1 VLLRALTLRK
11 LDTVNPYQIHEESA
25 MAEATL
31 ERPQTSSSPRI
42 KFLVGGLVILLAVGY
57 LIVSSFGSSAQYFLT
72 VAELHDKGSAIVGD
86 DVRVSGVVIGDS
98 IRYDARSLHLEFDV
112 VDSLNDLSDPL
123 HVVYVGPKPDL
134 MKHEAQAIVEGVWGE
149 DGVFYAHDRADSLL
163 LKCPTRYEDDYP
175 EQVEG

>member
-1 VLLRALTLRK
+1 
-11 LDTVNPYQIHEESA
+11 
-25 MAEATL
+25 MAEVAL
-31 ERPQTSSSPRI
+31 DRVETSSASGT

-72 VAELHDKGSAIVGD
+72 VTELYGKGSDIVGE
-86 DVRVSGVVIGDS
+86 DVRISGIVDGNS
-98 IRYDARSLHLEFDV
+98 IRYDSQALRLEFDI
-112 VDSLNDLSDPL
+112 VDNLDDLSNPL

-134 MKHEAQAIVEGVWGE
+134 MQHEAQAIIEGAWNN

-163 LKCPTRYEDDYP
+163 LKCPTRYEEEFP